1 VAHDLEIQTAGAE
14 NDVRTLPVLVVP
26 GIVLLP
32 HMLIGLKV
40 TDKYGIQA
48 LKAAEAFDNQL
59 VLAPSVVQADDDD
72 DDDSDAE
79 SLQAYDDEGRPLI
92 SGQIGVVATIEH
104 NVANAGGRQIAIIGR
119 FRFVISDLQVVDG
132 VAYVRGKDNK
142 DSEELD
148 ADAEHLH
155 MLRQKCLAL
164 FEHMAGIIPSRLE
177 GVMSFLQDIEHIGHL
192 ADQTG
197 YFPEYE
203 FAERLEILREL
214 DPVKRLEQVLQIL
227 KRHVAQ
233 LQLRADIM
241 DEVKEELDQTQR
253 EVYLREQLRVV
264 QRQLGDDENS
274 WLEQWR
280 EQMAQIELPHEV
292 RVKVEREA
300 RRLEHISVHAP
311 EAAVIQSYLELVA
324 DLPWVQETKDTLDLH
339 RAAEI
344 LDSEHYGLVK
354 VKERILEYLAVRALA
369 GHELK
374 APILCFVGPPGVG
387 KTSLGRTIA
396 HVMGRKF
403 VRMSLGGISDVAEIR
418 GHRRTYVG
426 ALPGRIIQGMRDVK
440 VRNPVFMLDEIDKVS
455 RTYHGDPTAALLEAL
470 DPEQNHAFSD
480 HYLEVPFDL
489 SHTLFITTANLLD
502 PIPAA
507 LRDRLEV
514 IPISGYTQDEKLAIA
529 KQFLIPKQIRRHG
542 LREEEVV
549 WRDAA
554 VVQVIRDYT
563 HEAGVRT
570 LEREI
575 ATVIRKIARRIVE
588 RGGDRSQQ
596 HVVRAGNIQSYLG
609 PARYEYGQREVNDQV
624 GVATGVAVTEAGG
637 EILPIEVAVVAG
649 SGKLLLT
656 GQLGP
661 VMQESAQAA
670 LTYARAAASELGAPA
685 VKLDDHDIHIH
696 VPAGGVPKDGPSA
709 GVAIATALLSA
720 LTGRVVRNDVAM
732 TGEVTLRG
740 RVLPIGGLKEK
751 VLAVKS
757 AGIAKFLLPRRNR
770 KDLLELAKEVR
781 RGIELIPVDHMD
793 EIIAMTLHDADEQP
807 DTGTEKAAACD

>member
-1 VAHDLEIQTAGAE
+1 VTHDLEIQTPEAKDE
-14 NDVRTLPVLVVP
+14 RRTLPVLVVP
-26 GIVLLP
+26 GVILLP
-32 HMLIGLKV
+32 HMLVGLKV
-40 TDKYGIQA
+40 SDARGKLAI
-48 LKAAEAFDNQL
+48 KAAEEYDNQL
-59 VLAPSVVQADDDD
+59 VIAPSSVQGHDDDD
-72 DDDSDAE
+72 DPDSTPP
-79 SLQAYDDEGRPLI
+79 QAYDDDGKPLI
-92 SGQIGVVATIEH
+92 TGRIGVVATIEH
-104 NVANAGGRQIAIIGR
+104 NVADTGGRQIAITGQRR
-119 FRFVISDLQVVDG
+119 FEITDMKVVEG
-132 VAYVRGKDNK
+132 VAFVQGIEHADN
-142 DSEELD
+142 DELE
-148 ADAEHLH
+148 ADAEQLLA
-155 MLRQKCLAL
+155 LRQKCLAL
-164 FEHMAGIIPSRLE
+164 FEHMAGLIPSRPE
-177 GVMSFLQDIEHIGHL
+177 SMMSFLQDIEHVGHL

-203 FAERLEILREL
+203 FAERLEILQEL
-214 DPVKRLEQVLQIL
+214 DPVKRLERVLQIL
-227 KRHVAQ
+227 KKHAAR

-241 DEVKEELDQTQR
+241 VEVKEELDQTQR

-264 QRQLGDDENS
+264 QRQLGDDDNS
-274 WLEQWR
+274 WLQQWR

-292 RVKVEREA
+292 QVKVDREVH
-300 RRLEHISVHAP
+300 RLEHISVHAP

-324 DLPWVQETKDTLDLH
+324 DLPWSQETVDTLDLH

-344 LDSEHYGLVK
+344 LDSEHYGLAK

-369 GHELK
+369 GAALK
-374 APILCFVGPPGVG
+374 APIICFVGPPGVG
-387 KTSLGRTIA
+387 KTSLGRAIA

-502 PIPAA
+502 PIPPA
-507 LRDRLEV
+507 LRDRMEV
-514 IPISGYTQDEKLAIA
+514 ISISGYAQDEKLAIA
-529 KQFLIPKQIRRHG
+529 KQFLIPKQLNQHG
-542 LREEEVV
+542 LHDAEVI

-554 VVQVIRDYT
+554 VMRVIQEYT
-563 HEAGVRT
+563 HEAGVRN

-575 ATVIRKIARRIVE
+575 ATVTRKIARRIVE
-588 RGGDRSQQ
+588 RAGDRSQQ
-596 HVVRAGNIQSYLG
+596 HVVRAGDIQRYLG
-609 PARYEYGQREVNDQV
+609 PARYESGERELNDQV

-637 EILPIEVAVVAG
+637 EILPIEVSIVAG

-656 GQLGP
+656 GQLGA

-670 LTYARAAASELGAPA
+670 LTYARAAAVNLGAPA
-685 VKLDDHDIHIH
+685 IALESHDIHIH

-709 GVAIATALLSA
+709 GVAMATALISA
-720 LTGRVVRNDVAM
+720 LTGRVVRNDTAM

-751 VLAVKS
+751 VLAAKM
-757 AGIAKFLLPRRNR
+757 AGITKFLLPMKNK
-770 KDLLELAKEVR
+770 KDLLELSKEIR
-781 RGIELIPVDHMD
+781 KGIELLPVEHMD
-793 EIIAMTLHDADEQP
+793 EVVTVALRDDAHP
-807 DTGTEKAAACD
+807 LEKDMEKPA